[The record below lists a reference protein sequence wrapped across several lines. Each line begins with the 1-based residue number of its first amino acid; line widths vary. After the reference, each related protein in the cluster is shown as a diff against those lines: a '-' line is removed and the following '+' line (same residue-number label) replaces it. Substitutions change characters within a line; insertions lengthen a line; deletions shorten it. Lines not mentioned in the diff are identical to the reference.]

1 MEKPLASPRESRHLR
16 ITAPSPWV
24 CRFAPLVPVGSV
36 ILDLA
41 CGNGRNARHFLELGF
56 PVVAV
61 DRNIAAVAD
70 LRYRPGAEVV
80 RVDLE
85 ENGPV
90 LDGAAP
96 LAGRTFGGIVG
107 VNYLY
112 RPLFPELLDALDTG
126 GVFIYETFA
135 RGNER
140 YSRPRH
146 PDHLLASGELLEL
159 VRGRLQVV
167 AYEHGIV
174 ERDVLPGVIQ
184 RICAVNNLS
193 VNTGDGAE
201 PEPYPVRSGR
211 V

>member
-1 MEKPLASPRESRHLR
+1 MEKPATSPRESRHLR
-16 ITAPSPWV
+16 VTTPSPWV
-24 CRFAPLVPVGSV
+24 CRFAPLVPAGSTV
-36 ILDLA
+36 LDLA

-61 DRNIAAVAD
+61 DQNVEAVVD
-70 LRYRPGAEVV
+70 LRHRPGAEVV

-85 ENGPV
+85 K
-90 LDGAAP
+90 DGLALGGASP

-112 RPLFPELLDALDTG
+112 RPLFPELLNALEAG

-135 RGNER
+135 RGNEK
-140 YSRPRH
+140 YSRPWH
-146 PDHLLASGELLEL
+146 PDHLLMSGELLEL
-159 VRGRLQVV
+159 VRGHLQVV

-184 RICAVNNLS
+184 RICAVNNLGAD
-193 VNTGDGAE
+193 TGDDGE
-201 PEPYPVRSGR
+201 PEPYPVRSG
-211 V
+211 